1 LIDYISFKSVR
12 LSQQGS
18 KLLLTIDGLDVENP
32 NIPKFI
38 KELDI
43 ALKSSVENEQSTLN
57 DEIEEEVRLSLEELN
72 EFSCAWT
79 KFKRKGLGD
88 SLTAFRNALALG
100 QLSDHDIDGGLTLST
115 VHTMKGLEKDI
126 VFLIGMCEGVF
137 PDYRAKIAK
146 ELEEE
151 EKNAFVA
158 VTRARRWL
166 YMSYPKHRMMPWG
179 DIKHQA
185 ESRFIR
191 LLRTVK

>member
-1 LIDYISFKSVR
+1 MAAQVATKGERSAL
-12 LSQQGS
+12 LA
-18 KLLLTIDGLDVENP
+18 KLLLTIDGLDIENP

-38 KELDI
+38 KELDK
-43 ALKSSVENEQSTLN
+43 ASYESSVENEQSTLN

-88 SLTAFRNALALG
+88 SLTAFKCLG
-100 QLSDHDIDGGLTLST
+100 SKVLSDHDIDGGLTLST

-137 PDYRAKIAK
+137 PDYRAKIAAK

-166 YMSYPKHRMMPWG
+166 YMSYLAQNDALG
-179 DIKHQA
+179 
-185 ESRFIR
+185 
-191 LLRTVK
+191 